1 MDPLSDVLALLRPR
15 HTLSAGFDA
24 GGRWSVRF
32 PQQQGSI
39 KCGAVVA
46 GECLLAVDGVAEA
59 VRLRTADAFLLPRG
73 RPFRLASDL
82 DAPAAEAREVF
93 GQSPNGGIAAYGG
106 GGDCF
111 LVSCRFTLADRHA
124 DLLLGLLP
132 PVVHIRDAP
141 DKTALRWGV
150 ERMMEELREGLPGGD
165 LLVRHL
171 AHMMLVQVLR
181 RHLADV
187 SRGGPGWLHGLAD
200 GRIGRA
206 LAAMHAE
213 PARPF
218 TLGELAA
225 RAGMSRSTFAQ
236 RFKETVG
243 ASAMDYLTRWRM
255 LLAGDRLAHSADSVA
270 AVAALCGYA
279 SESAFGTAFKR
290 VMGCS
295 PRQYARGRGPGR
307 GTEEADRADLP
318 EPGGVCAAA
327 RRRA

>member
-1 MDPLSDVLALLRPR
+1 MDPLSDMLALLRPR
-15 HTLSAGFDA
+15 NTLSAGFDA

-32 PQQQGSI
+32 PAQPGSI
-39 KCGAVVA
+39 KCGAVVT
-46 GECLLAVDGVAEA
+46 GECLLVVEDVAEA
-59 VRLRTADAFLLPRG
+59 TRLRTGDAFLLPRG

-82 DAPAAEAREVF
+82 DAPPAEAREVF
-93 GQSPNGGIAAYGG
+93 GQSPNGGITAYGG

-111 LVSCRFTLADRHA
+111 LVSCRFILADRHA

-132 PVVHIRDAP
+132 PVVRIRDAP
-141 DKTALRWGV
+141 GKAALRWGV

-187 SRGGPGWLHGLAD
+187 SHRGAGWLHGLAD
-200 GRIGRA
+200 GRIGQA
-206 LAAMHAE
+206 LAAMHAD
-213 PARPF
+213 PAHPF

-225 RAGMSRSTFAQ
+225 RVGMSRSTFAQ

-295 PRQYARGRGPGR
+295 PRQYVRGRGPGR
-307 GTEEADRADLP
+307 GPGEADRADLP
-318 EPGGVCAAA
+318 EPDAVCAAA
-327 RRRA
+327 R